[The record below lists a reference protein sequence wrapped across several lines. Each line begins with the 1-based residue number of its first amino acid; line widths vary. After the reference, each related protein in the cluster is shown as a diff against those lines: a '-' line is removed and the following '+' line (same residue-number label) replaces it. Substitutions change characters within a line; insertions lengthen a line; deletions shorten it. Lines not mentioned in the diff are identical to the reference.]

1 MSWISWYN
9 VLYLSYSI
17 WKWAPGSAL
26 HQTWGA
32 SIDPNGIP
40 CKLSLFLDNFT
51 TNGAV
56 ACNMLMALT
65 VFLVV
70 NLEYKIEG
78 SKRMYF
84 AYLGFATI
92 YPVVI
97 AVPAAVGFG
106 EVSAVSGKG
115 CVLVSTAWQYVVRIP
130 ALFMLAVQLILI
142 SLALVHMKKIVSSIR
157 SRTGNNFPMG
167 YLVVRFLATFLSQVF
182 TFVPVQIY
190 SMDTTM
196 TNAIYCRFY
205 LTAHAIGPSLDAII
219 LILGNVEFMTWAKKH
234 IAILRAKFF
243 KARRNSRAS
252 SFSGK
257 APTTVH
263 IGLQETPPTDELL
276 SEGSSPAPTEP
287 SDISD
292 SV

>member
-9 VLYLSYSI
+9 VLYLCYSI

-56 ACNMLMALT
+56 ACNMLVALT

-70 NLEYKIEG
+70 NMEYKIEE

-92 YPVVI
+92 YPIVI

-106 EVSAVSGKG
+106 QVSTVSGKG
-115 CVLVSTAWQYVVRIP
+115 CLLVSTAWQYVVRIP
-130 ALFMLAVQLILI
+130 ALVMLATQLVLI
-142 SLALVHMKKIVSSIR
+142 SLSLVHMKKIVSSIR

-167 YLVVRFLATFLSQVF
+167 YLVVRFLATFLCQVF

-190 SMDTTM
+190 NMDTNL
-196 TNAIYCRFY
+196 TNAIYSRFY
-205 LTAHAIGPSLDAII
+205 LTAHMIGPALDATI
-219 LILGNVEFMTWAKKH
+219 LILGNVEFMNWAKKH
-234 IAILRAKFF
+234 IAILRVKFF

-252 SFSGK
+252 PEKG
-257 APTTVH
+257 PTAVT
-263 IGLQETPPTDELL
+263 IELQETPPTDELL
-276 SEGSSPAPTEP
+276 SEGSSPPTT
-287 SDISD
+287 DVSD